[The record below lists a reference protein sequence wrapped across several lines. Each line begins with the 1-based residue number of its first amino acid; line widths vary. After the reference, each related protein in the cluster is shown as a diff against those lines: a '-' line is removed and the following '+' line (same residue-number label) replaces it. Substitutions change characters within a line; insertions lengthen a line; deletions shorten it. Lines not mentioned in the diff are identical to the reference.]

1 MASKNVAR
9 RRDADLQA
17 ILDSPEINLL
27 IEDLESTRW
36 TGRPG
41 YPTRAL
47 LGVALV
53 KSIYSISTWSKTVA
67 LVHEHEGIQRALG
80 DVPSVYAAYRFAGKL
95 TKHKEMIDS
104 CVARVLER
112 LRSTQPGMGENIAI
126 DGSDLPA
133 YSSVQP
139 YTSVKGEAREP
150 GQYSDMDASW
160 GYRTAVATRKSKWFY
175 GHKVHL
181 AACSLTG
188 LPLAWKVETASK
200 QEMKH
205 ALDLLDQTIRRK
217 FPVQTAAM
225 DKGYDSGEVYDGC
238 LIRGVLPVIPAKK
251 IKGTTKGARLSRFLP
266 RSTDRW
272 KELYKGRGSVE
283 RAFNYLKHEWAML
296 PLKIRG
302 LTKVA
307 LHVDLTVLSK
317 LCCALLA

>member
-1 MASKNVAR
+1 MTTVNVAR
-9 RRDADLQA
+9 RRVAELAA
-17 ILDSPEINLL
+17 ILDSSEIAFL
-27 IEDLESTRW
+27 IEEIENIRW

-47 LGVALV
+47 LGVAFV
-53 KSIYSISTWSKTVA
+53 KSIYGISTWSKTVA
-67 LVHEHEGIQRALG
+67 LVQEHEGIQRALG
-80 DVPSVYAAYRFAGKL
+80 EVPSVYAAYRFASKL
-95 TKHKEMIDS
+95 VAHKELIDA
-104 CVARVLER
+104 CVAQVLER
-112 LRSTQPGMGENIAI
+112 LRSTRPGMGENIAI

-133 YSSVQP
+133 HSSVQT
-139 YTSVKGEAREP
+139 YTNGKPRKPGE
-150 GQYSDMDASW
+150 YSDMDASW
-160 GYRTAVATRKSKWFY
+160 GYRTAVDTKKSKWFY

-205 ALDLLDQTIRRK
+205 ALPLLDQTIKRR

-251 IKGTTKGARLSRFLP
+251 IKGKTKGPRLSRFLP
-266 RSTDRW
+266 RSTERW
-272 KELYKGRGSVE
+272 KALYKGRGAVE

-302 LTKVA
+302 LAKVA
-307 LHVDLTVLSK
+307 LHVDLTILAK
-317 LCCALLA
+317 LCSALLG

>member
-1 MASKNVAR
+1 MASQNVAR
-9 RRDADLQA
+9 RRDVELAV
-17 ILDSPEINLL
+17 ILDSPEINRL
-27 IEDLESTRW
+27 IEDLESAKW

-41 YPTRAL
+41 YSTRAL
-47 LGVALV
+47 MGVALV
-53 KSIYSISTWSKTVA
+53 KSIYGISTWSKTVA

-80 DVPSVYAAYRFAGKL
+80 DVPSVYAAYRFAAKL
-95 TKHKEMIDS
+95 VAHKELVDS

-112 LRSTQPGMGENIAI
+112 LRSTRPGMGENIAI

-133 YSSVQP
+133 HSSVAS
-139 YTSVKGEAREP
+139 YTNGEARKP
-150 GQYSDMDASW
+150 GEYSDPDASW
-160 GYRTAVATRKSKWFY
+160 GYRTAVDTKKSKWFY

-205 ALDLLDQTIRRK
+205 ALSLLDQTIKRR
-217 FPVQTAAM
+217 FPVQTAAF

-251 IKGTTKGARLSRFLP
+251 IKGEPKGPRLSRFLP

-272 KELYKGRGSVE
+272 KKLYKGRGAVE

-302 LTKVA
+302 LAKVV
-307 LHVDLTVLSK
+307 LHVDLTILAK